1 MKLEIVA
8 ENLDVKIDK
17 KHKGI
22 TAYSHIRD
30 YFIENSSLL
39 ERGKFQSPS
48 ISPSTHCQ
56 RSATQNEIEHGVY
69 QRFDY
74 TPISIEENFNQMFR
88 PIGDIFPK
96 TVFFS
101 SGMAAI
107 SSTMFFIQNVLRLSS
122 LCIGENTYFESKW
135 LAENYSKTTIVNE
148 FDREFTDDSNIF
160 WLEYPINCSYPTK
173 YPFDKRLDPNVE
185 LRKIYKIC
193 VSNKRKKFAI
203 VIDYTLFYLP
213 FPIWEF
219 IVDIP
224 DNLDIFLVTS
234 LSKHRGYGLDLT
246 NGGAVTIYTKRQ
258 MSDMYKSFNRTKTIM
273 GASITQETVWTMPSI
288 KPKLINQLILNSG
301 ENSLKMFHQ
310 LQSKEILGVKFF
322 FSKNSYLLTSFIF
335 MEIESD
341 LMKRSI
347 TYPYFSDLLISNIL
361 SEAINHKSILVYGT
375 SFGFPFTRIFKNNS
389 NWNHNASSLRIAVGY
404 DDDLNKDVAES
415 IQLGS
420 ERFINQI
427 HK

>member
-1 MKLEIVA
+1 MKLGTIA
-8 ENLDVKIDK
+8 EDLGVKIDK
-17 KHKGI
+17 KYKGI
-22 TAYSHIRD
+22 MAYSHIRD
-30 YFIENSSLL
+30 IFIKTSSLL

-48 ISPSTHCQ
+48 ISPSTHYQ

-74 TPISIEENFNQMFR
+74 TPTLIEENFNQMFR
-88 PIGDIFPK
+88 SIDNIFPK
-96 TVFFS
+96 TIFFS

-107 SSTMFFIQNVLRLSS
+107 SSTMFFLRNSLQLSKLS
-122 LCIGENTYFESKW
+122 IGENSYFESKW
-135 LAENYSKTTIVNE
+135 LAENYLMTTVVNE
-148 FDREFTDDSNIF
+148 YGREFINDTNIF

-219 IVDIP
+219 IGDVP
-224 DNLDIFLVTS
+224 NNLDIFLVTS
-234 LSKHRGYGLDLT
+234 LQKHRGYGLDLT
-246 NGGAVTIYTKRQ
+246 NGGAVTVYTKRQ
-258 MSDMYKSFNRTKTIM
+258 MSDVYKSFNRIKTIT
-273 GASITQETVWTMPSI
+273 GASITQETVWTMPPI
-288 KPKLINQLILNSG
+288 KPKLINQLILDSG
-301 ENSLKMFHQ
+301 ENALKMFHQ
-310 LQSKEILGVKFF
+310 LQSKEIPGVKFF

-347 TYPYFSDLLISNIL
+347 AYPFFSDLLISNIL
-361 SEAINHKSILVYGT
+361 SEAISHKSILVYGT

-389 NWNHNASSLRIAVGY
+389 TWNHNASSLRIAVGY
-404 DDDLNKDVAES
+404 DDDLNKGVAKS

-420 ERFINQI
+420 KRFINQI
-427 HK
+427 HR